1 MITIDPNK
9 AIGIFDSG
17 IGGLTVLKA
26 IEEALPHENLIYLGD
41 TARVPY
47 GNKSRETIT
56 RYSVEN
62 TQFLIQSG
70 VKAVVVACN
79 TASALGLPELRKLF
93 DLPVIGVIEPGAR
106 AALATTKSREVG
118 VIGTESTVSSSSYS
132 KAIQSIDAKVRVWG
146 IACPLFVPLA
156 EEGWI
161 HNEITESVAHKY
173 LAPFLKTP
181 IDTLILGCTH
191 YPLLKGMIGKV
202 MGEKVSLVDSA
213 QETAR
218 CVKELLQ
225 EKNLQRKDTAR
236 RNETLFV
243 TDSPARFKEVGRNF
257 LNRPLDGVT
266 LVTL

>member
-1 MITIDPNK
+1 MNAEVNK

-26 IEEALPHENLIYLGD
+26 VEEALPRENLTYLGD

-62 TQFLIQSG
+62 TQFLMKGG

-79 TASALGLPELRKLF
+79 TASALALSELQKQF
-93 DLPVIGVIEPGAR
+93 SIPIIGVIEPGA
-106 AALATTKSREVG
+106 AAAVAATRSGEVG
-118 VIGTESTVSSSSYS
+118 IIGTEATIASSSYT
-132 KAIQSIDAKVRVWG
+132 KAIQVLNPKIKSWG
-146 IACPLFVPLA
+146 LACPLFVPLA

-161 HNEITESVAHKY
+161 QDEVTEAVARKY

-191 YPLLKGMIGKV
+191 YPILKKMISKV
-202 MGEKVSLVDSA
+202 MGEKVTLVDSA
-213 QETAR
+213 EQTAFAL
-218 CVKELLQ
+218 KKLL
-225 EKNLQRKDTAR
+225 EENNLR
-236 RNETLFV
+236 RNESSPRHETLFV

-257 LNRPLDGVT
+257 LNRSLEGVT
-266 LVTL
+266 LVNY

>member
-1 MITIDPNK
+1 MIAEREK
-9 AIGIFDSG
+9 SIGIFDSG

-26 IEEALPHENLIYLGD
+26 VEEALPGEHLVYLGD

-62 TQFLIQSG
+62 TQFLLQSG

-79 TASALGLPELRKLF
+79 TASALALSELRRHFPIPIL
-93 DLPVIGVIEPGAR
+93 GVIEPGAR
-106 AALATTKSREVG
+106 AALSATRTKEIG
-118 VIGTESTVSSSSYS
+118 VIGTESTISSSSYS
-132 KAIQSIDAKVRVWG
+132 KAVQALDPKSRVWG

-161 HNEITESVAHKY
+161 HEEVTEAVAQKY
-173 LAPFLKTP
+173 LSPFVKTP

-191 YPLLKGMIGKV
+191 YPLLKGVIAKT
-202 MGEKVSLVDSA
+202 MGEKVTLVDSA

-218 CVKELLQ
+218 ALKELLA
-225 EKNLQRKDTAR
+225 EKGLQRTEKGR
-236 RNETLFV
+236 SSSHFFV
-243 TDSPARFKEVGRNF
+243 TDSPDRFKQGAKNF
-257 LNRPLDGVT
+257 LNRSLDGVT
-266 LVTL
+266 LVTF